1 MAGRHGVHEV
11 LPVGVGDGHDRALGL
26 AGNHVGR
33 TLGATGALVAEAHA
47 ELVKHDVAG
56 APRSLGAG
64 LAGVHAS
71 VRANLNV
78 AAGPDTHGDGGTVA
92 LEEHGDC
99 GGKLN
104 VAQALG
110 QVTVLI
116 VDVAHHVD
124 VASEVAASEDDALG
138 GREAAVGAVGAVED
152 DDRDDAAV
160 RILLEVLGMAVEQP
174 LCAVLLGVGLHLR
187 HDLVPAPLGKR
198 HVGVAEDDGAQV
210 VLVAGGVHDDAVIGR
225 AARDVQLM
233 LVHPVLAHLLDDV
246 LQELA
251 GVVDVG
257 LDDALVGAT
266 LVAAV
271 DLTHEGLRVDLGG
284 AVGKGPGV
292 VDRADLAADV
302 HVGLFLLRLHNS
314 SGQTVLGGVLGGPGA
329 GLATADDDDIKR
341 AAISDLV
348 LGDRLGSGLPG
359 SCGLRLPAVGRR
371 CGRGLLSGLLSK
383 SGCGGNAGQ
392 GGRGGRAGN
401 KGAAGTCSGVRA
413 RHYYFPSA
421 MTCFQPGR
429 PRAAWL

>member
-1 MAGRHGVHEV
+1 M
-11 LPVGVGDGHDRALGL
+11 RADL
-26 AGNHVGR
+26 
-33 TLGATGALVAEAHA
+33 
-47 ELVKHDVAG
+47 DVA
-56 APRSLGAG
+56 
-64 LAGVHAS
+64 AS
-71 VRANLNV
+71 
-78 AAGPDTHGDGGTVA
+78 PDAHGDGGAVT
-92 LEEHGDC
+92 LKEHGDC

-124 VASEVAASEDDALG
+124 VASEVAASEDDTLG

-210 VLVAGGVHDDAVIGR
+210 VLVAGGVHDDAVVGR
-225 AARDVQLM
+225 AARNVQLM

-246 LQELA
+246 LEELA
-251 GVVDVG
+251 GMVNVG
-257 LDDALVGAT
+257 LDDALVGAA

-271 DLTHEGLRVDLGG
+271 DLTHEVLRVDLGG
-284 AVGKGPGV
+284 TVSKGPGV

-314 SGQTVLGGVLGGPGA
+314 SGQTVLGGVLGGPGT
-329 GLATADDDDIKR
+329 GLATTDDNDVEG

-348 LGDRLGSGLPG
+348 LGNRLGSGLPG
-359 SCGLRLPAVGRR
+359 SCGLGLPAVGRC

-401 KGAAGTCSGVRA
+401 KGAAGACSGVRA
-413 RHYYFPSA
+413 RHCYFPSA

-429 PRAAWL
+429 PHAAWL